1 MRTLAIIPARYAS
14 TRFPGKPLVDIM
26 GKSMVQRVYEQAQL
40 AGIFDAVL
48 VATDAQQIFDHVVQ
62 FGGKVMMTAA
72 EHNSGTDRC
81 GEVVNTLAGHFD
93 VVFNIQGDE
102 PFIQPEQLRA
112 LHVAFQDPDTGI
124 ATLAKKIQH
133 QEDLQNPNIV
143 KVVFNKHHRAMYFS
157 RSPIPYPRNAGA
169 TYFKHIGLY
178 AFRTE
183 VLKAIVQLPASE
195 KEYAESLEQLRW
207 LDNGYAITIVETEL
221 ETIGIDTPEDL
232 KKISE
237 K

>member
-1 MRTLAIIPARYAS
+1 MTTLAIIPARFAS

-26 GKSMVQRVYEQAQL
+26 GKSMIRRVYEQAQL
-40 AGIFDAVL
+40 AGIFDEVI
-48 VATDAQQIFDHVVQ
+48 VATDAQQIFDHVIQ

-81 GEVVNTLAGHFD
+81 GEVVNSLAESYD

-102 PFIQPEQLRA
+102 PFIQPEQLQA
-112 LHVAFQDPDTGI
+112 LHAAFRDPDTRI
-124 ATLAKKIQH
+124 ATLAKKIH
-133 QEDLQNPNIV
+133 HPEDIQNPNVV
-143 KVVFNKHHRAMYFS
+143 KVVFNKLHRAMYFS
-157 RSPIPYPRNAGA
+157 RSPIPYPRNTGA
-169 TYFKHIGLY
+169 TYYKHVGLY

-195 KEYAESLEQLRW
+195 KEYTESLEQLRW
-207 LDNGYAITIVETEL
+207 LDNGYTITIVETER

-232 KKISE
+232 KKLSGM
-237 K
+237 